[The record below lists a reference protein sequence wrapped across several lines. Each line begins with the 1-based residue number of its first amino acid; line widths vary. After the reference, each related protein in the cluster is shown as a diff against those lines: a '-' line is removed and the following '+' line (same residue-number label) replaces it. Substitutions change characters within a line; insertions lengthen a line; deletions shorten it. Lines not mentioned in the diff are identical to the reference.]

1 MKAEIISIG
10 TELLLG
16 QIVNTNAAY
25 LASEL
30 KEIGIDSCFQTTVG
44 DNEKRIHCVLEEALK
59 RSDIIIT
66 TGGLGPTADDLTHES
81 ICSFFSEK
89 TILDKNILHQIQ
101 KKFSLRGYKKMPQM
115 NKKQAYKPSPAKWIS
130 NKTGTANGIIW
141 RVNKKIIITFPGVP
155 TEMYQMWKD
164 TAKPYLRKLSKGDVF
179 FSKTLKFTGIGES
192 ALAEKINSFF
202 DLKSP
207 TVAPYTSLG
216 EVKIR
221 VTAKAGTKDKARK
234 IVIPV
239 VKKIL
244 SKTKEYYFGDD
255 DETLEKLI
263 AKELTQKK
271 QTIAI
276 AESCTG
282 GLLSKRLT
290 DIPGSSKYI
299 KLNIVSYSYEAK
311 TKILNVPKELLKK
324 YGAVSSEVAKS
335 MATGIRNLSSCDYG
349 LSITGIAGPGGSTKN
364 KPVGLVYFGLATK
377 KNVKT
382 EKKMFGINSK
392 REDIRWLSTQFAL
405 NWLRKEIS

>member
-1 MKAEIISIG
+1 MKAEIISVG

-30 KEIGIDSCFQTTVG
+30 KEIGIDSCYQVTVG
-44 DNEKRIHCVLEEALK
+44 DNEKRIHKVLEEALK

-81 ICSFFSEK
+81 IYSFFK
-89 TILDKNILHQIQ
+89 TKSKLDKNVLKQIE
-101 KKFSLRGYKKMPQM
+101 KRFSLRGYTKMPRM
-115 NKKQAYKPSPAKWIS
+115 NKKQAYKPLKAEWIP

-141 RVNKKIIITFPGVP
+141 KVNQKIIITFPGVP
-155 TEMYQMWKD
+155 KEMYQMWTD
-164 TAKPYLRKLSKGDVF
+164 TAKPYLRKLAKGDAF
-179 FSKTLKFTGIGES
+179 FSRTLKFTGIGES

-202 DLKSP
+202 DSKSP
-207 TVAPYTSLG
+207 TVAPYASLG

-221 VTAKAGTKDKARK
+221 VTAKASTKTKAKK
-234 IVIPV
+234 IVMPV
-239 VKKIL
+239 IKKIL

-263 AKELTQKK
+263 AKKLTKRK

-290 DIPGSSKYI
+290 DIPGSSKYT
-299 KLNIVSYSYEAK
+299 KLNVISYSNEAK
-311 TKILNVPKELLKK
+311 TKILKVPQELIKK
-324 YGAVSSEVAKS
+324 YGAISAEVAKS
-335 MATGIRNLSSCDYG
+335 MAAGIRELSGCDYG
-349 LSITGIAGPGGSTKN
+349 MSTTGIAGPDGGTKE
-364 KPVGLVYFGLATK
+364 KPIGLVYFGLATK
-377 KNVKT
+377 DTIKVK
-382 EKKMFGINSK
+382 EKLFGSNLK
-392 REDIRWLSTQFAL
+392 RDEIRWLATQFAL
-405 NWLRKEIS
+405 NWLRQEL